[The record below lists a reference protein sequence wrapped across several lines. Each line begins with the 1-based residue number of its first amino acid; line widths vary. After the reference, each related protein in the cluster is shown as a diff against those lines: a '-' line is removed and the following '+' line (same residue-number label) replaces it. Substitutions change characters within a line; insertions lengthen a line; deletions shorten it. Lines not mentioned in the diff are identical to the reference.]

1 MKKVLSVLLLIA
13 LLLGSVGLLSACS
26 NKETLIVYNWED
38 YIDPEVVTMFEEEY
52 GVSVRYE
59 KFTLNE
65 HAYTEI
71 KNGGKFDIVIPSD
84 YMIEQMIEEDML
96 AEIDVNSLENYK
108 YIDDSFKNLAY
119 DKDNKYSVPYMWGT
133 IGILY
138 NTEMVTEEVKSWN
151 ILWDEKYKGQILMQ
165 DSERDCFAAAL
176 AKNGLS
182 INTTDDAELT
192 KAKNDLLAQKPLVY
206 GYYVDETKE
215 LMANNAA
222 ALAVM
227 WSGDAAYAMEKNDKL
242 DYALPEEGTNKWF
255 DSIVVPKNAPN
266 KELAMKFIDFLCRP
280 DIAAKNV
287 EYIYYSTPNKGA
299 EEYLD
304 EEMLND
310 HVIFPP
316 DMDYINNKC
325 EVMKNLGADR
335 QKYLDMWSEIK
346 GVG

>member
-1 MKKVLSVLLLIA
+1 MKKILSVFLLIA

-38 YIDPEVVTMFEEEY
+38 YIDPEVITMFEEEY

-71 KNGGKFDIVIPSD
+71 KNGGKYDIVIPSD
-84 YMIEQMIEEDML
+84 YMVEQMIAEDML

-138 NTEMVTEEVKSWN
+138 NTEKVTDPVDSWN
-151 ILWDEKYKGQILMQ
+151 ILWNEKYSGQILMQ
-165 DSERDCFAAAL
+165 DSERDAFAVAL
-176 AKNGLS
+176 AKNGFS
-182 INTTDDAELT
+182 INSKNDSELEI
-192 KAKNDLLAQKPLVY
+192 AKNDLMAQKPLVY

-215 LMANNAA
+215 LMANNTA
-222 ALAVM
+222 ALAVV
-227 WSGDAAYAMEKNDKL
+227 WSGDAAYAIEKNDKL
-242 DYALPEEGTNKWF
+242 DFALPKEGTNKWF
-255 DSIVVPKNAPN
+255 DAIVVPKNAPN

-280 DIAAKNV
+280 EIAAKNV
-287 EYIYYSTPNKGA
+287 AYIYYSTPSNA
-299 EEYLD
+299 AAQYLD

-310 HVIFPP
+310 HVVFPP
-316 DMDYINNKC
+316 DMDYIDNKC
-325 EVMKNLGADR
+325 EVMVDLGDYR